1 MGWYVSSPIYIFSL
15 KKGIQRTVC
24 LVSSKERSNKKII
37 RINAKYETIPVT
49 KNGISFF
56 NKELNRAHIMGS
68 KNQSKYRKSFI

>member
-24 LVSSKERSNKKII
+24 IVSSKERSNKKII

-56 NKELNRAHIMGS
+56 NKELNRVYIMAS
-68 KNQSKYRKSFI
+68 KNKSHYRKPFI